1 MSWASATGAAP
12 DKIGWKDGVCAL
24 WCVFKYAM
32 KEPVVARQTLPSVG
46 RELAPHQPLLSD
58 AGITEIDQQEG
69 QSGIA

>member
-1 MSWASATGAAP
+1 
-12 DKIGWKDGVCAL
+12 
-24 WCVFKYAM
+24 M

-58 AGITEIDQQEG
+58 AGITEIDHQEG